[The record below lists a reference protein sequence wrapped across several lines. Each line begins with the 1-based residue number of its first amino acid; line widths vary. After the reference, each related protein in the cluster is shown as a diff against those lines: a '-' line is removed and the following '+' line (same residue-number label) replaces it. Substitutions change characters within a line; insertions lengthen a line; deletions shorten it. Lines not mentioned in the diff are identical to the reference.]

1 MRDASPWA
9 FTNPIGYAGNV
20 NSLNVLI
27 FWTMLLFVFW
37 LGTLTDQKAH
47 GAVKEE
53 AEEKARAVAGVTVPA
68 GSH

>member
-20 NSLNVLI
+20 NSTNVLI

-37 LGTLTDQKAH
+37 LGTLTDK
-47 GAVKEE
+47 K
-53 AEEKARAVAGVTVPA
+53 VPA
-68 GSH
+68 KVKDASEEGVGAAVPVTSH